1 MAACDHEH
9 INWSPTV
16 NCHQEVVGL
25 TFRPYVRAVPSALLP
40 ALFPAEHAEDAG
52 TMLIVSTPVL
62 ASLFALLLQ
71 ACCGSMAHLP
81 EADVQA

>member
-1 MAACDHEH
+1 MGNCNHKQVSWLP
-9 INWSPTV
+9 IV
-16 NCHQEVVGL
+16 NCHQEIIGL
-25 TFRPYVRAVPSALLP
+25 TFRPYVRAIPSALLP
-40 ALFPAEHAEDAG
+40 ALFAAEHAEDAG